1 MNEQT
6 DKYLDQLAKKVMKD
20 ASLETPSFDFTNIVM
35 SQVSALSHKKVIAYK
50 PLISKTGWIFILV
63 GILILV
69 FFVLF
74 GNQTSSSGWLNTM
87 GFSMFSNNAM
97 TQVFLNFKIPSFTIS
112 KTLTYAIVFFG
123 IMVCIQIPFLKHHF
137 NQRFEN

>member
-20 ASLETPSFDFTNIVM
+20 APLETPSFNFTDTVM
-35 SQVSALSHKKVIAYK
+35 SQVSALSYKKVTEYK
-50 PLISKTGWIFILV
+50 PLISKTGWVFILV

-74 GNQTSSSGWLNTM
+74 GNQTSSSGWSNTIDFSMLSNNTM
-87 GFSMFSNNAM
+87 
-97 TQVFLNFKIPSFTIS
+97 TQALSNFKIPSFTIS
-112 KTLTYAIVFFG
+112 KTSTYAIVLFG
-123 IMVCIQIPFLKHHF
+123 VMLCIQISFLKHHF

>member
-20 ASLETPSFDFTNIVM
+20 APLETPSFDFTNTVM
-35 SQVSALSHKKVIAYK
+35 SQVSGLSHNKVIAYK

-63 GILILV
+63 GFLILV

-74 GNQTSSSGWLNTM
+74 GNQTSSSGWLNTID
-87 GFSMFSNNAM
+87 FSMFSNNGIA
-97 TQVFLNFKIPSFTIS
+97 QALSNFKIPSFTIS
-112 KTLTYAIVFFG
+112 KTLTYAIVLFG
-123 IMVCIQIPFLKHHF
+123 VMVCIQISFLKHHF

>member
-20 ASLETPSFDFTNIVM
+20 VPLEKPSFNFTNTVM
-35 SQVSALSHKKVIAYK
+35 SQVSGLNHNKVIAYK

-74 GNQTSSSGWLNTM
+74 GNQTSSSGRLNTID
-87 GFSMFSNNAM
+87 FSMFSNNAVA
-97 TQVFLNFKIPSFTIS
+97 QALSNFKIPSFTIS
-112 KTLTYAIVFFG
+112 KTLTYAIVLFG
-123 IMVCIQIPFLKHHF
+123 VMVCIQIPFLKHHF